1 MVEKSGAQNITTCE
15 NQGNATWTEW
25 SLKIKKKTFFFKVT
39 GDNVKKDK
47 KTDWNTSFN
56 KKVY

>member
-25 SLKIKKKTFFFKVT
+25 SLKIKKKKLFFLK
-39 GDNVKKDK
+39 
-47 KTDWNTSFN
+47 
-56 KKVY
+56 

>member
-25 SLKIKKKTFFFKVT
+25 SLKIKKNVVFFLSKR
-39 GDNVKKDK
+39 G
-47 KTDWNTSFN
+47 
-56 KKVY
+56 